1 MIDLF
6 IGLLI
11 SEGFIARS
19 VIRIPYTNPI
29 ASEGPNIIFN
39 KRGDSSLRLEI
50 CGWKTKNKINA
61 LTAAIKKINK
71 FRCLIPLD
79 SDKSYSLLNT
89 VIHLKKWIKEIIKKH
104 LFK

>member
-19 VIRIPYTNPI
+19 VIRIPYRNPI
-29 ASEGPNIIFN
+29 ASAGANIMFN
-39 KRGDSSLRLEI
+39 KSGDSLLRLEI

-71 FRCLIPLD
+71 FRCLIPPD
-79 SDKSYSLLNT
+79 SDKSYSELNT
-89 VIHLKKWIKEIIKKH
+89 IFHSKKNGLKK
-104 LFK
+104 